1 MNLDDSYILLR
12 VDDEKVIDFDFND
25 DCKIVTVK
33 LGSDMIQEVN
43 LSYED
48 IYSIFKLYVGG
59 RYYSR
64 NMCLS
69 LWF

>member
-33 LGSDMIQEVN
+33 LGSDMIQEVS

-48 IYSIFKLYVGG
+48 IYSIFSRECGSS
-59 RYYSR
+59 YSQER
-64 NMCLS
+64 L
-69 LWF
+69 L

>member
-25 DCKIVTVK
+25 DCKVVTVK

-43 LSYED
+43 LSYKD

-59 RYYSR
+59 DTTQGI
-64 NMCLS
+64 CV
-69 LWF
+69 

>member
-25 DCKIVTVK
+25 ECKIVTVK
-33 LGSDMIQEVN
+33 LGSNMIQEVS

-59 RYYSR
+59 DTTQGI
-64 NMCLS
+64 CV
-69 LWF
+69 

>member
-12 VDDEKVIDFDFND
+12 VDDDKVIDFDFND

-33 LGSDMIQEVN
+33 LGSNMIQEVI

-48 IYSIFKLYVGG
+48 IYSIFSRECGS
-59 RYYSR
+59 RYFQQKV
-64 NMCLS
+64 L
-69 LWF
+69 

>member
-25 DCKIVTVK
+25 DCKVVTVK
-33 LGSDMIQEVN
+33 LGSDMIQEVS

-59 RYYSR
+59 VISQEL
-64 NMCLS
+64 CV
-69 LWF
+69 

>member
-25 DCKIVTVK
+25 DCKVVTVK
-33 LGSDMIQEVN
+33 LGSDMIQEVS

-48 IYSIFKLYVGG
+48 IYSIFKLYAGG
-59 RYYSR
+59 VISQEL
-64 NMCLS
+64 CV
-69 LWF
+69 

>member
-25 DCKIVTVK
+25 DCKVVTVK
-33 LGSDMIQEVN
+33 LGSDMIQEVS

-59 RYYSR
+59 DTTQGICS
-64 NMCLS
+64 
-69 LWF
+69 

>member
-25 DCKIVTVK
+25 DRKIVTVK
-33 LGSDMIQEVN
+33 LGSDMIQEVS

-48 IYSIFKLYVGG
+48 IYSIFSRECGSS
-59 RYYSR
+59 YSQER
-64 NMCLS
+64 L
-69 LWF
+69 L

>member
-25 DCKIVTVK
+25 DCKVVTVK
-33 LGSDMIQEVN
+33 LGSDMIQEVS

-48 IYSIFKLYVGG
+48 IYSVFKLYVGG
-59 RYYSR
+59 DTTQGI
-64 NMCLS
+64 CV
-69 LWF
+69 

>member
-25 DCKIVTVK
+25 DCKVVTVK
-33 LGSDMIQEVN
+33 LGSDMIQEVS

-48 IYSIFKLYVGG
+48 IYSIFSREFGSS
-59 RYYSR
+59 YSQE
-64 NMCLS
+64 MLS
-69 LWF
+69 

>member
-12 VDDEKVIDFDFND
+12 VDDKKVIDFDFND
-25 DCKIVTVK
+25 DCKVVSIK
-33 LGSDMIQEVN
+33 LGSDMIQEVS

-59 RYYSR
+59 DTTQGICS
-64 NMCLS
+64 
-69 LWF
+69 